1 MVSAIGFLELNSIAK
16 GIEITD
22 TLIKAA
28 DVKLIFARASCPGK
42 FYIMFSGS
50 VSAVNASM
58 NAGLSIP
65 RENVVDHV
73 IIPQIDSQV
82 LYAIN
87 QAGAPSLTGALGV
100 MEFFSVTAAVYAAD
114 AAAKA
119 ARVSLIDIRIGTG
132 IGGKSFVTLSGEVSA
147 VRAAVDAGITNE
159 HVKGLVVGSVVI
171 PKPSAQL
178 YESLY

>member
-1 MVSAIGFLELNSIAK
+1 MVNAIGFLELNSIAK
-16 GIEITD
+16 GIKATD
-22 TLIKAA
+22 MLIKAA

-42 FYIMFSGS
+42 FYILFSGT

-58 NAGLSIP
+58 NAGLSIS

-73 IIPQIDSQV
+73 VIAQIDPQV

-87 QAGAPSLTGALGV
+87 QTGQPNMSGALGV

-119 ARVSLIDIRIGTG
+119 ARVNLLDVRIGTG
-132 IGGKSFVTLSGEVSA
+132 IGGKSFVTLTGDVGA
-147 VRAAVDAGITNE
+147 VNVAVKAGIENE
-159 HVKGLVVGSVVI
+159 NVQGLIIGSVVI
-171 PKPSAQL
+171 PKPSEQL
-178 YESLY
+178 YASLY